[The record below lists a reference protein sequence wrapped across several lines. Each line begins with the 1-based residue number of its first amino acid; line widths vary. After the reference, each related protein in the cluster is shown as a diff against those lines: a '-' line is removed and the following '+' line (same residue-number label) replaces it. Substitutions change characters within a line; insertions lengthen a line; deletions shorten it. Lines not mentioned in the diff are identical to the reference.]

1 MTSAQARAIR
11 ELDEA
16 LAECR
21 AERAQLHDLLL
32 AVLAKEGGVIRIPE
46 GLVMTA
52 RRQAIVH
59 DVVDGDLVVMTQA
72 YLDHESK
79 RPGFLGMFGRL
90 KRIASR
96 G

>member
-1 MTSAQARAIR
+1 MTSAQTRAIR

-32 AVLAKEGGVIRIPE
+32 AVLAKHGGVIRIAE
-46 GLVMTA
+46 GAVLA
-52 RRQAIVH
+52 AHRQAIVH
-59 DVVDGDLVVMTQA
+59 DVVDGDLVVMTDEA
-72 YLDHESK
+72 YRRKEDGKGLLSK
-79 RPGFLGMFGRL
+79 AR
-90 KRIASR
+90 RIIVR

>member
-32 AVLAKEGGVIRIPE
+32 AVLAKHGGIIRVPE
-46 GLVMTA
+46 GAVLA
-52 RRQAIVH
+52 AHRQAIVH
-59 DVVDGDLVVMTQA
+59 DVYSSGDLVVMT
-72 YLDHESK
+72 EERSK
-79 RPGFLGMFGRL
+79 GWVSQGTMLGRL